1 MPLWPK
7 RQCEREFQS
16 RKGKNRRCDQIT
28 GKMQRKRQTI
38 YSVKK
43 KQKKAMNKC
52 AFTCLKDFI

>member
-52 AFTCLKDFI
+52 VFT